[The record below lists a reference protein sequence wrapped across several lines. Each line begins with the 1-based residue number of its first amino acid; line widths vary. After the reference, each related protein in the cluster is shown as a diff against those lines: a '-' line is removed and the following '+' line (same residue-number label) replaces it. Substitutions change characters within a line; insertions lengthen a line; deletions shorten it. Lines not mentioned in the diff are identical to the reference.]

1 RPKPVTDNI
10 AVPTRRSYNVSL
22 LGSTITHVPID
33 LAGKSAPNGAL
44 NPVCDTA
51 LSHTASAESP
61 PSSPKSAVSARPGCR
76 TFLSPKRRPT
86 GLWLR
91 GAVWQFRTRVP
102 ADLQAVLGRTHIN
115 RSLRTSRYPDAI
127 RAARRVAFEIE
138 QEFEAARGGT
148 GDDPAHAACD
158 RACRPPPVPSVA
170 AKAVLPNPTGPAIHI
185 DLDLLASRIAEKLQ
199 AAQQVAKEAASIRPA

>member
-1 RPKPVTDNI
+1 M
-10 AVPTRRSYNVSL
+10 SL
-22 LGSTITHVPID
+22 LGSTITCVPID
-33 LAGKSAPNGAL
+33 LAGKSAPNRASD
-44 NPVCDTA
+44 PVCDTA

-61 PSSPKSAVSARPGCR
+61 QSPSKSAVSARPGCR

-115 RSLRTSRYPDAI
+115 RSLQTSRYPDAI
-127 RAARRVAFEIE
+127 RAARRIAFEIE
-138 QEFEAARGGT
+138 QEFDAVRGGI
-148 GDDPAHAACD
+148 GSDPTHAACD
-158 RACRPPPVPSVA
+158 RACPPPSVPSVT

-199 AAQQVAKEAASIRPA
+199 AAQPVAKETAVPAGWSGHSTGR